1 MTGAEAWI
9 TTDPSVCRGQ
19 ATIRGT
25 RIPVS
30 VVLDCLAAGMTTA
43 EIMGQYPTLTEA
55 AGLAAAAYR
64 AELARDE
71 FLPLSTERTAQA

>member
-1 MTGAEAWI
+1 MAVMNGAALI
-9 TTDPSVCRGQ
+9 TSDPMVCRGQ
-19 ATIRGT
+19 ATVRGT

-43 EIMGQYPTLTEA
+43 EIVTQYPTLTEPA
-55 AGLAAAAYR
+55 VLAAAAYG

-71 FLPLSTERTAQA
+71 FLPLSGER